1 MSDLFKKLEIIGFF
15 FVSIVGT
22 LLHFAY
28 EASGSN
34 FIAGIFAPVNES
46 TFEHLKLLF
55 YPFIIYGIIEYI
67 LLKKHDFESINY
79 FICSKVYALMYGLLS
94 IIVFFYTYSGVIGN
108 FYDVVNIIIFYLSV
122 LIASVIGYRLT
133 QKEDSCNFCKNPT
146 FCISLLILLISL
158 FIVFTIVPPDI
169 ALFEAP

>member
-55 YPFIIYGIIEYI
+55 YPFIIYGIIE
-67 LLKKHDFESINY
+67 
-79 FICSKVYALMYGLLS
+79 
-94 IIVFFYTYSGVIGN
+94 
-108 FYDVVNIIIFYLSV
+108 
-122 LIASVIGYRLT
+122 
-133 QKEDSCNFCKNPT
+133 
-146 FCISLLILLISL
+146 
-158 FIVFTIVPPDI
+158 
-169 ALFEAP
+169 